1 MILISIKPEHCKN
14 IFNGIKT
21 IEWRTKPLPIDRAAV
36 YCTKSGEKLYQNKWT
51 YLADGG
57 IGAPLLS
64 GKVIGEFTVVR
75 NVKYATVDEIPE
87 SVITAGCVSK
97 AFLQAYS
104 KGKAL
109 YANYIEDVR
118 LYDEPKELGEFY
130 SVKQCKPCESP
141 FGYQWTWEDRH
152 KRNNG
157 GCANR
162 YRPVPI
168 ECHRCKSLV
177 GGKDYLD
184 EKSGCILFDYE
195 CTSNYHKP
203 LGHAPQSYMHIETPD
218 WVKE

>member
-21 IEWRTKPLPIDRAAV
+21 IEWRAKRLPLDRYAV

-64 GKVIGEFTVVR
+64 GKVIGEFSVIR

-87 SVITAGCVSK
+87 SIITAGCVSK

-109 YANYIEDVR
+109 YANHIADVR
-118 LYDEPKELGEFY
+118 LYDEPKELGEFKHRKKY
-130 SVKQCKPCESP
+130 DWWDHGHRTNKPQWEIESV
-141 FGYQWTWEDRH
+141 T
-152 KRNNG
+152 
-157 GCANR
+157 
-162 YRPVPI
+162 
-168 ECHRCKSLV
+168 
-177 GGKDYLD
+177 
-184 EKSGCILFDYE
+184 
-195 CTSNYHKP
+195 
-203 LGHAPQSYMHIETPD
+203 HAPQSYMHIETPD
-218 WVKE
+218 WAKE